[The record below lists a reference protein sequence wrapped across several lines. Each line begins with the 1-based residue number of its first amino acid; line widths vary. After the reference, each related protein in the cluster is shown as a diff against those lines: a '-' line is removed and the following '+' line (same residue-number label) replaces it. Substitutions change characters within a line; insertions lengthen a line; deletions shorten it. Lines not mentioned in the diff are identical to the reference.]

1 MVAAYEKDR
10 VYAARV
16 VMDKQNVTVVAD
28 NEFYNQDKSA
38 QKALVV
44 VGKYTEPAKEFLRG
58 LKTSADVAVMPAN
71 ARYKV
76 LPLLVAKT
84 DGNPAK

>member
-1 MVAAYEKDR
+1 
-10 VYAARV
+10 
-16 VMDKQNVTVVAD
+16 
-28 NEFYNQDKSA
+28 
-38 QKALVV
+38 
-44 VGKYTEPAKEFLRG
+44 
-58 LKTSADVAVMPAN
+58 VMPAN